1 MKDTEHNQEKIRLI
15 TTDDG
20 SHSLFVPALNETY
33 HSFHGAVQESR
44 HVFIEMGLLY
54 RINQEYYKPVRIFE
68 VGLGTGLNALLTAE
82 FAAKQQI
89 PVHFTSIEA
98 FPVDFALVEQLNYT
112 SFITTPEATDW
123 FKSIH
128 NSKWAEDEV
137 INPFFTLNKIQAKLE
152 EHPLHINTY
161 DIIYF
166 DAFAP
171 NKQAELWDINILKN
185 IGQAMKPGGVF
196 VTYCAKGQ
204 LKRDLQ
210 NLDLKV
216 DTLPG
221 PPGKKEMVRATRE

>member
-1 MKDTEHNQEKIRLI
+1 MTKEAGNNEEKIKLI

-20 SHSLFVPALNETY
+20 SHSLYVPNLNETY

-44 HVFIEMGLLY
+44 HVFIEMGLAHQKSRGLKN
-54 RINQEYYKPVRIFE
+54 IKIFE

-82 FAAKQQI
+82 FAEKHQI

-98 FPVDFALVEQLNYT
+98 FPVDFELIKQLNYT
-112 SFITTPEATDW
+112 SYLDLPKAKSW
-123 FKSIH
+123 FEKIH
-128 NSKWAEDEV
+128 TSQWNEDIV
-137 INPFFTLNKIQAKLE
+137 ISPFFTLNKIQTKLE
-152 EHPLHINTY
+152 DYVAQGSTF

-171 NKQAELWDINILKN
+171 NKQAELWDITILSDISN
-185 IGQAMKPGGVF
+185 SMKHGGIF

-210 NLDLKV
+210 SLHLNV
-216 DTLPG
+216 ETLPG
-221 PPGKKEMVRATRE
+221 PPGKKEMVRASK